1 VAWVSLDAADSDP
14 LLFWSYVIAALD
26 MLQPDSG
33 TTALALLQSPEPL
46 PIEAVLTPLLNAL
59 GTLSSDAVLVLD
71 DYHLIDAPAI
81 HSGLAF
87 LLDHLPPRLHLA
99 ITTRA
104 DPPLP
109 LTRLRAG
116 GQLTELR
123 AADLRFTAEE
133 AAAFLTELMELPLSA
148 DVVMALEARTEGWI
162 AGLQLA
168 ALAMRDRT
176 DQAGFVRD
184 FSGSNRFVVDY
195 LAEEVLGRLPAHVQ
209 TFLLQTSVLERL
221 CGSLCDA
228 VLGVTSDE
236 PQVMSSEAGSRI
248 TRHASRVIQA
258 SYSQLVL
265 DQLERTHLFLVP
277 LDDERHWYRYHHLF
291 AEVLRARLYSGATS
305 AEIATLHRR
314 ASAWYEREGLI
325 AEAVSAAFFVD
336 DFESAATL
344 IEQHSIRIILDRSDV
359 FLVRTWVEQLPRGL
373 ITARPRLAVI
383 AGFIGALMRQ
393 FDAVELLL
401 EEAAPALSAPDLDSN
416 IIGELAVLR
425 SSMARFQGDLA
436 GTHTFAQ
443 HALANL
449 DRDRYAL
456 RALATLNMG
465 IAFLSCGQIAAARKS
480 FAEALASGEVEGQW
494 IALAALEE
502 IMSLQLRQG
511 QLQKALQTSEQAVQ
525 LSIRQGGQP
534 IPAAGMGYVGI
545 AEVSYEWN
553 DLAGATQAAAQAIE
567 LLQRSFERLLLARAY
582 LVLAQVHQAQGD
594 STEALAALHRCE
606 EWFIQNR
613 VPASSFL
620 ALLTAHQSRL
630 WLRQG
635 NLAAA
640 AQWAQEYTSEGDTEV
655 GYVQQLTLVRLWLA
669 QSHNHHA
676 AQLLAEANRVL
687 EDLILAVEARGW
699 MHYVIE
705 GLMLQSLVC
714 QKQGERIRART
725 MLERALRLAEPEG
738 YVRIFMDEGA
748 PMAELLA
755 QIANDRSAAA
765 TYAAKLLAAF
775 PRTESPGLRT
785 ESAESPQSVLSP
797 QSSSLVEPLS
807 PRELEILRLIAEGHS
822 NQAIAD
828 TLIIAVSTVKRHVNN
843 IYGKLDVRSR
853 TQALLRARELK
864 LL

>member
-1 VAWVSLDAADSDP
+1 IERRRAGAGRLR
-14 LLFWSYVIAALD
+14 
-26 MLQPDSG
+26 PDRC
-33 TTALALLQSPEPL
+33 
-46 PIEAVLTPLLNAL
+46 
-59 GTLSSDAVLVLD
+59 
-71 DYHLIDAPAI
+71 PAI
-81 HSGLAF
+81 HRGLAF

-133 AAAFLTELMELPLSA
+133 SAAFLTELMELPLSA

-236 PQVMSSEAGSRI
+236 PQVVSGEASSRI
-248 TRHASRVIQA
+248 TRHTSRVTQA

-265 DQLERTHLFLVP
+265 DQLERAHLFLVP

-336 DFESAATL
+336 DFDSAATL
-344 IEQHSIRIILDRSDV
+344 IEQHSIKTILDRSDV

-373 ITARPRLAVI
+373 ITSRPRLAVI

-393 FDAVELLL
+393 FDAVERLL
-401 EEAAPALSAPDLDSN
+401 EEAAPAISAPDLDPN

-425 SSMARFQGDLA
+425 SSMARFQGDVA
-436 GTHTFAQ
+436 NTHTFAQ

-449 DRDRYAL
+449 DRDRHAL
-456 RALATLNMG
+456 RALAALNMG
-465 IAFLSCGQIAAARKS
+465 IAFLSCGQIAAARES
-480 FAEALASGEVEGQW
+480 FAEALSSGEVEGQW
-494 IALAALEE
+494 IALAAVEE

-511 QLQKALQTSEQAVQ
+511 QLQQVLQTSEQAVQ
-525 LSIRQGGQP
+525 LSIRHDGQQ
-534 IPAAGMGYVGI
+534 IPAAGMGHVGI
-545 AEVSYEWN
+545 AEVSYE
-553 DLAGATQAAAQAIE
+553 
-567 LLQRSFERLLLARAY
+567 
-582 LVLAQVHQAQGD
+582 
-594 STEALAALHRCE
+594 
-606 EWFIQNR
+606 
-613 VPASSFL
+613 
-620 ALLTAHQSRL
+620 
-630 WLRQG
+630 
-635 NLAAA
+635 
-640 AQWAQEYTSEGDTEV
+640 
-655 GYVQQLTLVRLWLA
+655 
-669 QSHNHHA
+669 
-676 AQLLAEANRVL
+676 
-687 EDLILAVEARGW
+687 
-699 MHYVIE
+699 
-705 GLMLQSLVC
+705 
-714 QKQGERIRART
+714 GES
-725 MLERALRLAEPEG
+725 
-738 YVRIFMDEGA
+738 DE
-748 PMAELLA
+748 
-755 QIANDRSAAA
+755 
-765 TYAAKLLAAF
+765 
-775 PRTESPGLRT
+775 
-785 ESAESPQSVLSP
+785 
-797 QSSSLVEPLS
+797 
-807 PRELEILRLIAEGHS
+807 
-822 NQAIAD
+822 
-828 TLIIAVSTVKRHVNN
+828 
-843 IYGKLDVRSR
+843 
-853 TQALLRARELK
+853 
-864 LL
+864 